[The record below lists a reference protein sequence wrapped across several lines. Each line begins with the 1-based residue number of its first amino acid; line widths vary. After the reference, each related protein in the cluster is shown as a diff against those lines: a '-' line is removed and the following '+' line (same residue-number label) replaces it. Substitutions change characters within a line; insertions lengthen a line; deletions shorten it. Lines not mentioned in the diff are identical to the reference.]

1 MKKPN
6 RILRYLSS
14 LLSLVLIL
22 CALSPALVGCTDKS
36 EAEKMRERVALKSK
50 NFTID
55 CSLMAYMFVSSALK
69 MSGDIPQ
76 SVLDEKGFDMELDF
90 NEQIYEGDMTWFDLF
105 MEGAIADAKTMLIC
119 CEYAREKGIEL
130 TDEDNAAVES
140 EITNMRIEIALQD
153 GREINDYFATLYRG
167 YFELEDMRRM
177 LKLNRLS
184 SYGYTALVDDIEAS
198 VSDGDVIAYA
208 NSLEGFEKDE
218 SATRLL
224 CAILANPDDF
234 NNLDEVKP
242 LYDELC
248 ASLIGKTSEGDKIK
262 TFEAFAKKYNA
273 SSEYLYR
280 NVSPGDMIEEI
291 DAWLFDSSRMSG
303 DTGIVHTDYGYHIL
317 YYVGEDDPLW
327 MSIARTKLLDLRY
340 DETLKQKLE
349 AYGVEVKGENCHLL
363 DF

>member
-6 RILRYLSS
+6 KILRSLSA
-14 LLSLVLIL
+14 LLSLVLLL
-22 CALSPALVGCTDKS
+22 CTLAPALVGCVDKS

-105 MEGAIADAKTMLIC
+105 MDGAIAEAKTMLIC

-130 TDEDNAAVES
+130 TDADIASIES

-153 GREINDYFATLYRG
+153 GREIDDYFATLYRG

-198 VSDGDVIAYA
+198 VSDSDVVEYA

-242 LYDELC
+242 LADELC
-248 ASLIGKTSEGDKIK
+248 DSLIGKIAESDKIL

-273 SSEYLYR
+273 STEYLYR
-280 NVSPGDMIEEI
+280 NVSPGDMMEEI
-291 DAWLFDSSRMSG
+291 DEWLYDSSRKMG
-303 DTGIVHTDYGYHIL
+303 DVGIVHTDYGHHIL
-317 YYVGEDDPLW
+317 YYVGEDDPVW
-327 MSIARTKLLDLRY
+327 MSVARTKLLDLRY
-340 DETLKQKLE
+340 DETLEQKLT
-349 AYGVEVKGENCHLL
+349 AYGVEVKGDNCRLL